1 MDKLP
6 HGLHRR
12 PAGKLKAAAQ
22 SFFQKENAAPPNLVG
37 VNVFAQLGKTE
48 DTYWPENAQ
57 VIYLFIQLLTQ
68 WRVGMS
74 GPTGLDYAAV
84 YPLLDRKAADSEEW
98 DQLFDDLRV
107 MESAALEAIA
117 DQREQT

>member
-1 MDKLP
+1 M
-6 HGLHRR
+6 
-12 PAGKLKAAAQ
+12 
-22 SFFQKENAAPPNLVG
+22 KENAAPPNLVG

-57 VIYLFIQLLTQ
+57 AIYLFIQLLTKKKKGI
-68 WRVGMS
+68 RRPNGI
-74 GPTGLDYAAV
+74 DYAAA
-84 YPLLDRKAADSEEW
+84 YPLLDRKATDPDEW

-107 MESAALEAIA
+107 MESAALDAMA

>member
-6 HGLHRR
+6 HRLHRR
-12 PAGKLKAAAQ
+12 PLGKLKAAAQ
-22 SFFQKENAAPPNLVG
+22 SFFVKENAAPPNLVG

-57 VIYLFIQLLTQ
+57 AIYLFIQLLTQ

-84 YPLLDRKAADSEEW
+84 YPLLDRKATDSDEW

-107 MESAALEAIA
+107 MEGAALEAIA

>member
-6 HGLHRR
+6 RRLHRR

-22 SFFQKENAAPPNLVG
+22 SFFQKESAAPPNLVG

-57 VIYLFIQLLTQ
+57 AIYLFIQLLTQ

-84 YPLLDRKAADSEEW
+84 YPLLDRKATDPDEW

-117 DQREQT
+117 ENREHD